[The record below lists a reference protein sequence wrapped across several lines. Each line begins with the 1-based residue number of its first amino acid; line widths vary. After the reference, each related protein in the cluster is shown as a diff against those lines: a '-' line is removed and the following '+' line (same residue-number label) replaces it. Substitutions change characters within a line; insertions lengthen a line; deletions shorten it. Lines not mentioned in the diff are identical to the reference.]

1 MLDDI
6 RQGYYGGATDMYKP
20 AGDNI
25 YTYDVNSLYP
35 YATFPML
42 KPMPL
47 EFIRYHDEIS
57 DMDTFFGYIL
67 AEITCP
73 KDMKIPLLP
82 FRNKDTNEVLYP
94 TGT

>member
-1 MLDDI
+1 
-6 RQGYYGGATDMYKP
+6 
-20 AGDNI
+20 
-25 YTYDVNSLYP
+25 
-35 YATFPML
+35 
-42 KPMPL
+42 
-47 EFIRYHDEIS
+47 
-57 DMDTFFGYIL
+57 MDTFFGYIL